1 MEEFKPVPE
10 GAIFLFGSN
19 LLGAHAGG
27 AARIAYEKYGA
38 EWGVGVGLTGQS
50 YALPTL
56 DADFMQLK
64 LTDIGS
70 YVDIFKQFAKN
81 NADKTF
87 YVTKIGCGIAGFKE
101 EDIKPMF
108 KGAPANCIM
117 PYGWEQ

>member
-10 GAIFLFGSN
+10 GAIFVFGSN
-19 LLGAHAGG
+19 LDGRHGGG
-27 AARIAYEKYGA
+27 AAAMAHRDYDAK
-38 EWGVGVGLTGQS
+38 WGVGVGMTGQS

-56 DADFMQLK
+56 DGSFNQLE

-81 NADKTF
+81 HPDKTF

-101 EDIKPMF
+101 DEIRPMF
-108 KGAPANCIM
+108 KGSPANCIL
-117 PYGWEQ
+117 PYGWE